1 MLKLN
6 TTSYAILGLL
16 YEREW
21 SSYDITQY
29 CRNSILY
36 NCWPRAESYIYKEQ
50 KKLAAEGLIEARADK
65 KSSRRTL
72 YVITRKGREALESW
86 LLDATTSGQFSFE
99 YETLVK
105 FLFSDLHRDSACM
118 AYVSNIAQDALDD
131 AKSLLDSAGQLE
143 ARMNG
148 VNKRNAY
155 SNVHV
160 LRFLVDLVELR
171 VRWAKDSAFRIQR
184 LKGKALGC
192 DEIKKEFNQQMQR
205 LHSLLDEEPVLG

>member
-1 MLKLN
+1 VLKLN

-16 YEREW
+16 YQRQW
-21 SSYDITQY
+21 SSYDLTQY

-160 LRFLVDLVELR
+160 LRFLVDLVEIR